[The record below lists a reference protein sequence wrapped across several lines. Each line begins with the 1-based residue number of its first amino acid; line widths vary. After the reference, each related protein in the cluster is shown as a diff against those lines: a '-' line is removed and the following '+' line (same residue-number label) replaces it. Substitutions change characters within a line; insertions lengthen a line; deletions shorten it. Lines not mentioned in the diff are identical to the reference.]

1 MNKLEQRDKIF
12 NDVWYLTYLLD
23 RLSELKKINAEP
35 AASLLRKL
43 YLWLA
48 HGRKCAIEKNILWV
62 INEHP
67 DLVTDMI
74 NNYIDIL
81 YDKMKSI

>member
-35 AASLLRKL
+35 TASLLRKL

-48 HGRKCAIEKNILWV
+48 HGRKHAIEKNILWV
-62 INEHP
+62 VNAHP
-67 DLVTDMI
+67 DLITDMI
-74 NNYIDIL
+74 NTYIDTL
-81 YDKMKSI
+81 YDNMKSI